1 MSETIDYA
9 EMLEIPVSTLNVTKK
24 RSKKKK
30 EGETE
35 LKDRVVESVNERV
48 GAEPESPV
56 ASGENVTDYGEQPY
70 AYAEEKPA
78 RAHKKFL
85 ENRLL
90 MAEFVAAI
98 ALCAAIL
105 LTNIFWPASAINTFF
120 RGLIEGEPA
129 AAAPDDRSYSELTLG
144 SVVSDDGIVCSVSET
159 GVLTFTGECSVY
171 APYGGTV
178 QSVLENEGTYT
189 MEIEHTTSF
198 STVIA
203 GLTSAYLVAGDAVY
217 ATIPVGYCAGGN
229 ISVSMYDG
237 GTLISAYTVNENN
250 DIVWNA

>member
-30 EGETE
+30 ESEAE

-48 GAEPESPV
+48 SPEPEEPPV
-56 ASGENVTDYGEQPY
+56 ASGENVIDYGEFDR
-70 AYAEEKPA
+70 AEEKPA
-78 RAHKKFL
+78 RVHKRFL
-85 ENRLL
+85 ESRLL
-90 MAEFVAAI
+90 MAEFVAVV

-105 LTNIFWPASAINTFF
+105 LTNIFWPSSAINTFF
-120 RGLIEGEPA
+120 RGLIEGQPA
-129 AAAPDDRSYSELTLG
+129 SAAPDERTYSELTLG

-171 APYGGTV
+171 APYGGIV
-178 QSVLENEGTYT
+178 QSVTENEGTYT

-198 STVIA
+198 STVVS
-203 GLTSAYLVAGDAVY
+203 GLTSAYLAAGDRVY
-217 ATIPVGYCAGGN
+217 ATIPVGYCAGGEV
-229 ISVSMYDG
+229 SVSMYDNG
-237 GTLISAYTVNENN
+237 SLISAYTVNEQN

>member
-1 MSETIDYA
+1 MLHEGRKNGVQLLVFDQKPVVA
-9 EMLEIPVSTLNVTKK
+9 ERGVDLAVEAPGNLSVQFAHLTRGEDDVGRDSHDECPGTDPA
-24 RSKKKK
+24 
-30 EGETE
+30 EGC
-35 LKDRVVESVNERV
+35 
-48 GAEPESPV
+48 G
-56 ASGENVTDYGEQPY
+56 Y
-70 AYAEEKPA
+70 
-78 RAHKKFL
+78 
-85 ENRLL
+85 
-90 MAEFVAAI
+90 
-98 ALCAAIL
+98 
-105 LTNIFWPASAINTFF
+105 
-120 RGLIEGEPA
+120 PA

-203 GLTSAYLVAGDAVY
+203 GLTSAYLAAGDAVY
-217 ATIPVGYCAGGN
+217 ATIPVGYCAGGE